1 MTTALNR
8 NAAER
13 AMPAPA
19 TTPLPGRLP
28 RRRRWGMVALGV
40 VLAVIGAVVGYL
52 LVLTAGVTRP
62 YLAVSHNLPYGA
74 TFGPGDLTVVDVNPA
89 AGLQLI
95 PAGQRDQIIGKHA
108 ATDLFAGTLLSPA
121 QVTNQVI
128 PAPGQELV
136 GIALKPGQLPART
149 LKIGDSVNLVVVPP
163 SSITG
168 VPDAQAS
175 AVAQPSTIRA
185 TIAGTAPP
193 ETNGNIRVDVAV
205 TQADGPAVA
214 ALAAAG
220 RIAIVVTNRR

>member
-19 TTPLPGRLP
+19 TPLPGRLP

-40 VLAVIGAVVGYL
+40 VLAVIGAVVAYL

-62 YLAVSHNLPYGA
+62 YLAVSHNVPYGA

-95 PAGQRDQIIGKHA
+95 PAGRRDQVIGKHA

-136 GIALKPGQLPART
+136 GMELKPGQLPARK
-149 LKIGDSVNLVVVPP
+149 LKPGDSVNLVVVPP
-163 SSITG
+163 GSLTA
-168 VPDAQAS
+168 VPDAQAG
-175 AVAQPSTIRA
+175 AAAQPSTIRA
-185 TIAGTAPP
+185 TLAGTAPA
-193 ETNGNIRVDVAV
+193 ETNGNIRVDVVVAQ
-205 TQADGPAVA
+205 TDGPTVA
-214 ALAAAG
+214 AMAAAG
-220 RIAIVVTNRR
+220 RIAIVVTGRR